1 MTLSSSS
8 LYDVS
13 IYHKRFVHTSN
24 AFRYRMFL
32 FALDLDELAGL
43 PGRLAF
49 FGLNRFNLFSFYNRD
64 HFKWRTDADTD
75 ATSPRE
81 MTERQLAEM
90 GVAFKPARI
99 TLVTSLRIL
108 GYVFNPVSFYYCYDA
123 DDQLRYVLAE
133 VNNTYLEQKPFLVE
147 IEAGAREA
155 RVRAHKNFY
164 VSPFIRYDTDFT
176 FVFQRP
182 ADRLYVRIDSLS
194 NDQLILKAVL
204 SGERRPLTTGALLSA
219 FARFPFATLRVIYLI
234 HRQALRLWLR
244 KTPYFG
250 KAWSDE
256 KIRETNAK
264 QNHAGL
270 AAGVSHQ

>member
-1 MTLSSSS
+1 MTPSNSS

-13 IYHKRFVHTSN
+13 IYHKRYVHTSN

-43 PGRLAF
+43 PRRLAG
-49 FGLNRFNLFSFYNRD
+49 FGVNRFNLFSFYNRD
-64 HFKWRTDADTD
+64 HFKWRPDAGD
-75 ATSPRE
+75 ATPRE
-81 MTERQLAEM
+81 LVERQLADL
-90 GVAFKPARI
+90 GAAFKPARI

-108 GYVFNPVSFYYCYDA
+108 GYVFNPVSFFYCYDG
-123 DDQLRYVLAE
+123 DDRLRYVLAE

-147 IEAGAREA
+147 MDAGAQTT
-155 RVRAHKNFY
+155 RALAQKNFY
-164 VSPFIRYDTDFT
+164 VSPFIRYDTDFS

-182 ADRLYVRIDSLS
+182 GERLYVRIDSLAS
-194 NDQLILKAVL
+194 NELILKAVL
-204 SGERRPLTTGALLSA
+204 SGERRPLTARALLSA

-256 KIRETNAK
+256 KIQETNAK

-270 AAGVSHQ
+270 AVGVSRQ